1 MEDNRLQTIE
11 LNVYDN
17 SYSVETNRFCSIV
30 LDTSKIKISNSKKK
44 KLIKELRKKDNISD
58 SNTNIDELYSLLI
71 DSKSNKIP
79 SNLLFHKSVKNLKS
93 ALILNYSFQN
103 QALGDNLIGFL
114 NLDFNKFDDFFKF
127 FCTFIFHYLDKIP
140 KKYKNKILKEFDINK
155 KYFNVEA
162 PKHILDISL
171 LTECAKEIYDSEVS
185 NLKEMQDLFKNF
197 VDYIFNNTRVK
208 KIDNLNNYQRFY
220 IFQNTNEIIKELSKD
235 YTCDYDLHFNFFDKN
250 YMLDMLENVSGGNK
264 NHLSD
269 EDFLIKS
276 IIKHDPTGEKITGS
290 KHIFKT
296 NNIFTYFY
304 IILYYIT
311 LNNTEF
317 IKRCQ
322 VCGRY
327 FFSDKNTTLYCNNKY
342 ADDMTCKEFG
352 IKTSQKR
359 KENEEPVYGKYRT
372 IYARKAMLV
381 KRNPDIKSY
390 KTNYEKWKK
399 EAKQFMQD
407 IKDGKKTYDEFD
419 EWLDKNN

>member
-17 SYSVETNRFCSIV
+17 FYSVETNRFCSIV
-30 LDTSKIKISNSKKK
+30 LDTSKLKISDSQKKE
-44 KLIKELRKKDNISD
+44 LIKELRKNDNISD
-58 SNTNIDELYSLLI
+58 SNTNIDELYSLFI

-79 SNLLFHKSVKNLKS
+79 SNLLFHKNVNNLKS
-93 ALILNYSFQN
+93 DLILNYSFQN

-114 NLDFNKFDDFFKF
+114 NLDFNRFDDFFKF

-140 KKYKNKILKEFDINK
+140 KKYKNKILKGFDINI
-155 KYFNVEA
+155 KYFNMEA
-162 PKHILDISL
+162 PKHTVDVSL
-171 LTECAKEIYDSEVS
+171 LTECAKEIYDNEVS
-185 NLKEMQDLFKNF
+185 SLKEMQDLFRNF
-197 VDYIFNNTRVK
+197 VDYIFNNTRNK
-208 KIDNLNNYQRFY
+208 KIENLNNYQRFY
-220 IFQNTNEIIKELSKD
+220 IFQNTNEIIKELSKG

-250 YMLDMLENVSGGNK
+250 YMLDMLENVNSNNK
-264 NHLSD
+264 NPLSD

-276 IIKHDPTGEKITGS
+276 MIKHDPTGEKITGS

-304 IILYYIT
+304 IVLYYIT
-311 LNNTEF
+311 LNNVEF

-342 ADDMTCKEFG
+342 ADSMTCKELG

-359 KENEEPVYGKYRT
+359 KEHEDPVYG
-372 IYARKAMLV
+372 
-381 KRNPDIKSY
+381 
-390 KTNYEKWKK
+390 
-399 EAKQFMQD
+399 
-407 IKDGKKTYDEFD
+407 
-419 EWLDKNN
+419 